1 MMKKFI
7 KSLIILIFILI
18 FSSAISYAVTVVKD
32 GVNRKNGLKTTVQNF
47 KTSYDIENNKKTD
60 GDGKFQLYFTDIL
73 SHKGV
78 LCGQHGGP
86 FFGASDVQ
94 VRVRGWTS
102 IKSNSWITGDPRLT
116 QIGSL
121 MSSKLE
127 NVIYGRVPENDNGLT
142 PMFSYDIWSGKAYYG
157 KNDKPSV
164 KGIIA
169 PVQYSGM
176 SLYER
181 LGLDDP
187 TEEKS
192 ETTKFNKFF
201 IVQTTGATE
210 FKKTRD
216 ISAENDAL
224 AYILSECNFNE
235 DDGTFPINSYV
246 NIAFWN
252 WQNNEINGK
261 LKSGTTSAL
270 NHFSDYEDLYDQSRE
285 IDKQIKELQQERNEL
300 LNNIAQW
307 KKIRSDLDPEKD
319 KKLYDAYSNLIRLW
333 SNDVNYR
340 NKCTNEGK
348 IVNDDKGEYVVTIDG
363 KNYRFATKGTKVLK
377 TEINK
382 LKAKKKNLSKVQADE
397 TADLW
402 TEAVQFE
409 NMWNVIN
416 NKYSGEYINTVS
428 TKATNKDDVTVQFDA
443 TNQEYRVGPFKINY
457 LEQYTGISNDGNNK
471 LTGTQLCGIAG
482 LPKLW
487 VKIDNKNRED
497 TLAKLEFGKDW
508 NFDYDTD
515 SVSKATPLSD
525 SNWKAGV
532 PNSYNLYPHDGQEFY
547 IKIKYR
553 EGMNRFVKLNFEF
566 RRMEASARYIHYD
579 GNIQI
584 LNWAGIIKP
593 EGSLNN
599 PKDPGN
605 YINQDSNSAW
615 SECSLNEEHDVATEH
630 QLPSHDSSY
639 DINTKP
645 CDSAIK
651 IMSDNYC
658 HGHKAT
664 ETKPNGEGGKVY
676 PMFSTNTDGT
686 WKHTGKMSDGT
697 YGYGDCDNL
706 TSDFVRWDCPG
717 HTEKCVPGWKNKD
730 GITDDGHNGFADHYT
745 AIKLLV
751 YVFFDGTITDVQ
763 DVAFCPGSS
772 RGYDFNVLYGERNE
786 RAMSID
792 LVYSNDENDGWDLTT
807 KIAGN
812 VWLDG
817 VGQKIDAIHKIDG
830 VKDDGEKGVK
840 NVGITVAIYENG
852 QRQCDAI
859 AHDKSGNRLK
869 WPIYTDE
876 NGNYTVERLEAPGGG
891 NLNKNKKYNMRH
903 YAVEFTY
910 DGQTYKSTVYLSTDG
925 TEGTIAK
932 YKANPN
938 NYKKSSMAV
947 ESVNSRYAFDTKFG
961 EIRGKDEL
969 DANLSTTGLAV
980 KTNILGTTTNES
992 STKEIKYNGT
1002 QGTNPELI
1010 TSKLDTPG
1018 NIDDPSSNKKADGI
1032 YAISTS
1038 TYCGDDDTHGITV
1051 NKENYRILFPVGNVT
1066 VYYMNKGKHQR
1077 YIEKYMLHINLG
1089 LKQRDEVDISLQK
1102 DLYKATLVLNGQKVV
1117 KEYNRYSGDAENTE
1131 YNKFLLN
1138 VEKDSAN
1145 NRYCLGLYKND
1156 LNYQSDN
1163 YYGNAMEYIR
1173 SIKKGTELRVFV
1185 TYSIRIY
1192 NNSTTNDVEINGI
1205 KDYYDSTYTLVTAD
1219 EEAPIVNSDLKLKKD
1234 IIAEAPFYRIRST
1247 ANEDMTWKPNR
1258 SELKEGY
1265 VNGDLSWTTSSSQ
1278 INGMKVASTDAFKS
1292 MKISKNNFIEIF
1304 TTYEVD
1310 KEGYENMI
1318 NDENANMETRVNLI
1332 SDDKSNIA
1340 EVTSYSTFY
1349 TNEDLASNGYHPY
1362 KAGWISGRVDKNSAP
1377 DNIRKSDLKNRKY
1390 YENDTFRAQGLD
1402 IKVKVTERSTSGYVW
1417 EDKKSQELDKYNLSV
1432 GDGYYN
1438 SSNEK
1443 LISGVK
1449 VSLYEVINLGTFGS
1463 NGVYD
1468 GQYDGMDYYYKVPDT
1483 WYSIS
1488 NGGITSGDAKVKI
1501 DGTNSSTEYDGNYAI
1516 SGFLAGDYVVR
1527 FDYGVTAG
1535 DGEEENVYTYNG
1547 QDYENTRFMAELS
1560 DDSLNNKFL
1569 DITGNTKIN
1578 GTGTND
1584 LPISKARDNE
1594 SRRMIVDSY
1603 SRNIEN
1609 DRGEILRDR
1618 NSDEFKQN
1626 TCMYAET
1633 PIVKFD
1639 IEDPSKLEITDS
1651 EKGENLKERYERSD
1665 DTGGNSSIEYT
1676 GYTIKNMNFGLE
1688 KRAKTDL
1695 ELTQYIQEIELVKQN
1710 DLENPILR
1718 VYFDENGDLI
1728 KDNVDTINSNK
1739 IAYMTH
1745 KDQTVD
1751 GQGFYAS
1758 SVENEYL
1765 KDLSLLVI
1773 YNVNVKN
1780 NSEVD
1785 FTGRLANLYVAS
1797 DISGKA
1803 SALPTENLYKQM
1815 KNSMNAEDFD
1825 NYLEEANG
1833 ISGDSTLY
1841 KLLELYNNGTAS
1853 DASLKK
1859 LLDGTSRL
1867 SDDQK
1872 KDDYIRP
1879 EVLVYGA
1886 YVGRYYYEN
1895 NLCENEKAYTITNYS
1910 YRVDAADIN
1919 LTYLADTVVKTT
1931 VDKVVDYIDVN
1942 TSSDYE
1948 YNETNYTD
1956 HTWEKVGI
1964 KKINDNN
1971 NDKYVKDFETIN
1983 GLLSDDSYSDS
1994 NKNQILDEK
2003 GRELVTDNKYNII
2016 ASVNEYI
2023 KYTKQNDNKLRAE
2036 YISSDDEHISKYN
2049 ERLTT
2054 GLVPEVY
2061 KNVNDKNANNIPYYS
2076 IANVSVAT
2084 RKNTSSDEEAN
2095 EVGLDNLVEI
2105 LVYSNSTGRRD
2116 TDSVPGNA
2124 MKIAKTSGFWNA
2136 GYNAYSDTN
2145 KEVEN
2150 DAYAADYITIIPP
2163 TGIAMRKFI
2172 RNNILNIV
2180 GLMIALIVM
2189 SVIFGFKQ
2197 FRIKRQ
2203 YAKK

>member
-1 MMKKFI
+1 MKKFI
-7 KSLIILIFILI
+7 TILFSIILILCCSYVISEGEIKLNVEPVDDYARNVNAVQDFGTNQEPNEIEHWFFGEDLI
-18 FSSAISYAVTVVKD
+18 PRKDLLCSQHGTVFFSADKIKICVNVKKVKNPIYITIDDPKSFKKNVEFKYEINETFSADDKIQALTLSTDGYPGYTVKESLNINDLPVTVNFGD
-32 GVNRKNGLKTTVQNF
+32 TASIETVGN
-47 KTSYDIENNKKTD
+47 TRYKKID
-60 GDGKFQLYFTDIL
+60 
-73 SHKGV
+73 
-78 LCGQHGGP
+78 
-86 FFGASDVQ
+86 DVSQ
-94 VRVRGWTS
+94 
-102 IKSNSWITGDPRLT
+102 SNT
-116 QIGSL
+116 
-121 MSSKLE
+121 
-127 NVIYGRVPENDNGLT
+127 
-142 PMFSYDIWSGKAYYG
+142 
-157 KNDKPSV
+157 
-164 KGIIA
+164 
-169 PVQYSGM
+169 
-176 SLYER
+176 
-181 LGLDDP
+181 
-187 TEEKS
+187 
-192 ETTKFNKFF
+192 
-201 IVQTTGATE
+201 
-210 FKKTRD
+210 
-216 ISAENDAL
+216 AL
-224 AYILSECNFNE
+224 AYILSECENN
-235 DDGTFPINSYV
+235 GGIFPKDSYV
-246 NIAFWN
+246 NIAFWQ
-252 WQNNEINGK
+252 WQIYGNTKSTDFKNENDTKRDLKTDTIFDNYMEDSYMDEDVKEIRQNIESKEAKIKATISDRK
-261 LKSGTTSAL
+261 LLEKRLKVL
-270 NHFSDYEDLYDQSRE
+270 N
-285 IDKQIKELQQERNEL
+285 K
-300 LNNIAQW
+300 
-307 KKIRSDLDPEKD
+307 DPEKN
-319 KKLYDAYSNLIRLW
+319 KKEIAETE
-333 SNDVNYR
+333 
-340 NKCTNEGK
+340 KK
-348 IVNDDKGEYVVTIDG
+348 IQDLNNVITEKKEEI
-363 KNYRFATKGTKVLK
+363 KVLK
-377 TEINK
+377 NELNRIIGEKINSDTIN
-382 LKAKKKNLSKVQADE
+382 AGQNLWDE
-397 TADLW
+397 AQDF
-402 TEAVQFE
+402 QI
-409 NMWNVIN
+409 MWNTIN
-416 NKYSGEYINTVS
+416 SFEGNDAAEKYKSTLKNNTV
-428 TKATNKDDVTVQFDA
+428 KDDVTVQFD
-443 TNQEYRVGPFKINY
+443 TQSNQYIIGPFNISYYEK
-457 LEQYTGISNDGNNK
+457 YTSEYMDVETK
-471 LTGTQLCGIAG
+471 KMKQQVQLCGITG
-482 LPKLW
+482 TPKLS
-487 VKIDNKNRED
+487 VKIDDNTTSYLEYGDGWKFQFTD
-497 TLAKLEFGKDW
+497 TLRKNLFIDK
-508 NFDYDTD
+508 
-515 SVSKATPLSD
+515 
-525 SNWKAGV
+525 
-532 PNSYNLYPHDGQEFY
+532 YNAYPHDGEDFY
-547 IKIKYR
+547 IVLDYKVGLNKI
-553 EGMNRFVKLNFEF
+553 EKLNFQF
-566 RRMEASARYIHYD
+566 RYMQASGRYVKYQGDVYVVKWTAKLSEEICEGGALCSEGSYHNSPENHSHGTYHAEERLHDCDDGGSFYGYICQGCTDKNGKIVKHNNGNYYEDHTHYGGECKNYKTYYTYSCNGYSCSEGRIDPCGGGIIGQHSLGVTLTVKGIINEEDVRDIQDIAYVPYSYRTYD
-579 GNIQI
+579 G
-584 LNWAGIIKP
+584 L
-593 EGSLNN
+593 
-599 PKDPGN
+599 
-605 YINQDSNSAW
+605 
-615 SECSLNEEHDVATEH
+615 
-630 QLPSHDSSY
+630 
-639 DINTKP
+639 
-645 CDSAIK
+645 K
-651 IMSDNYC
+651 IGDRKN
-658 HGHKAT
+658 
-664 ETKPNGEGGKVY
+664 GKV
-676 PMFSTNTDGT
+676 SL
-686 WKHTGKMSDGT
+686 
-697 YGYGDCDNL
+697 DCD
-706 TSDFVRWDCPG
+706 
-717 HTEKCVPGWKNKD
+717 
-730 GITDDGHNGFADHYT
+730 
-745 AIKLLV
+745 
-751 YVFFDGTITDVQ
+751 
-763 DVAFCPGSS
+763 
-772 RGYDFNVLYGERNE
+772 FN
-786 RAMSID
+786 I
-792 LVYSNDENDGWDLTT
+792 DLTT
-807 KIAGN
+807 ALAGE

-817 VGQKIDAIHKIDG
+817 IGQKTDATHKTDG

-840 NVGITVAIYENG
+840 NVGITVALYEDG
-852 QRQCDAI
+852 VRKRAAI
-859 AHDKSGNRLK
+859 AHDSSGKRIS
-869 WPIYTDE
+869 WPIYTDS
-876 NGNYTVERLEAPGGG
+876 NGKYKVARLEAPGNGTY
-891 NLNKNKKYNMRH
+891 NENTKKYTTRY

-1018 NIDDPSSNKKADGI
+1018 NTNNPANNEKATGDYAV
-1032 YAISTS
+1032 YAIKAS
-1038 TYCGDDDTHGITV
+1038 TYYGSDNTHTINV
-1051 NKENYRILFPVGNVT
+1051 DPANYRILYPMEGTRYVLNKWKDAGTDTKPRYVAE
-1066 VYYMNKGKHQR
+1066 YMK
-1077 YIEKYMLHINLG
+1077 HINLG

-1265 VNGDLSWTTSSSQ
+1265 VNGDLSWTTSSNQ

-1310 KEGYENMI
+1310 REGYLSMI
-1318 NDENANMETRVNLI
+1318 DDANANMKNRAALLGE
-1332 SDDKSNIA
+1332 DKSNIA
-1340 EVTSYSTFY
+1340 EVSSYSTFY
-1349 TNEDLASNGYHPY
+1349 TDEDVKGSGYHSY
-1362 KAGWISGRVDKNSAP
+1362 KSGWISGRVDKNSAP

-1417 EDKKSQELDKYNLSV
+1417 NDKKTQALDKYDLSV
-1432 GDGYYN
+1432 GDGYYD
-1438 SSNEK
+1438 SSKEK

-1449 VSLYEVINLGTFGS
+1449 VSLYEVINLGTYSAS
-1463 NGVYD
+1463 NGDYD
-1468 GQYDGMDYYYKVPDT
+1468 GTYDGMDYYYKVPDN
-1483 WYSIS
+1483 WYSGSTLTS
-1488 NGGITSGDAKVKI
+1488 NDPKTKITTDSGEK
-1501 DGTNSSTEYDGNYAI
+1501 EFDGNYAL

-1527 FDYGVTAG
+1527 FDYGITTNDG
-1535 DGEEENVYTYNG
+1535 DENSVYTYNG

-1560 DDSLNNKFL
+1560 DENLNNKFL
-1569 DITGNTKIN
+1569 DITGATKIN
-1578 GTGTND
+1578 DVSTND
-1584 LPISKARDNE
+1584 LAISKARDNE
-1594 SRRMIVDSY
+1594 SRRMIVDAY

-1609 DRGEILRDR
+1609 SRGEILRDR
-1618 NSDEFKQN
+1618 TGEEFESN

-1633 PIVKFD
+1633 PVVKFD
-1639 IEDPSKLEITDS
+1639 IEDPSKLEITDA

-1688 KRAKTDL
+1688 KRAETDL

-1765 KDLSLLVI
+1765 KNLSLLVI

-1919 LTYLADTVVKTT
+1919 LTYLADNVVKTT

-2023 KYTKQNDNKLRAE
+2023 QYTKQNDNKLRAE

-2061 KNVNDKNANNIPYYS
+2061 KNVNDKNANNKPYYS

-2116 TDSVPGNA
+2116 TNSVPGNA

-2163 TGIAMRKFI
+2163 TGIAMRTFI

>member
-1 MMKKFI
+1 MKKFI
-7 KSLIILIFILI
+7 TILFSIILILSCSYIFTQKEVFSIYIDKVRGVDAEQDFSGNKTEADNDENHWYFNDLEARADLFCAQHGGCLFDKKNTIIHVKVSLNGKGVFDKDVYNGEPLAKNFTFSEVLPADKPDDNTTLSLI
-18 FSSAISYAVTVVKD
+18 MTTSQYAGDRFKNTLGINDVANKVENFNSEAYLETT
-32 GVNRKNGLKTTVQNF
+32 GITHYRKE
-47 KTSYDIENNKKTD
+47 YDIE
-60 GDGKFQLYFTDIL
+60 Q
-73 SHKGV
+73 
-78 LCGQHGGP
+78 
-86 FFGASDVQ
+86 
-94 VRVRGWTS
+94 
-102 IKSNSWITGDPRLT
+102 
-116 QIGSL
+116 
-121 MSSKLE
+121 E
-127 NVIYGRVPENDNGLT
+127 NT
-142 PMFSYDIWSGKAYYG
+142 
-157 KNDKPSV
+157 
-164 KGIIA
+164 
-169 PVQYSGM
+169 
-176 SLYER
+176 
-181 LGLDDP
+181 
-187 TEEKS
+187 
-192 ETTKFNKFF
+192 
-201 IVQTTGATE
+201 
-210 FKKTRD
+210 
-216 ISAENDAL
+216 AL
-224 AYILSECNFNE
+224 AYILSESSFNN
-235 DDGTFPINSYV
+235 TYPRNSYV
-246 NIAFWN
+246 NIAFWQ
-252 WQNNEINGK
+252 WQQDGNQASSNNVSI
-261 LKSGTTSAL
+261 
-270 NHFSDYEDLYDQSRE
+270 
-285 IDKQIKELQQERNEL
+285 
-300 LNNIAQW
+300 
-307 KKIRSDLDPEKD
+307 SDLFDGYMEGEIED
-319 KKLYDAYSNLIRLW
+319 KKLEELREKQEELEKELKFENKQINQIRSQIKKLNAQIKKEPEKKEELQKQIDEKNAQIDKIKSQQPKLRKEVSKIKAKIKQRIIELADEGAVYGSQNLW
-333 SNDVNYR
+333 S
-340 NKCTNEGK
+340 E
-348 IVNDDKGEYVVTIDG
+348 
-363 KNYRFATKGTKVLK
+363 
-377 TEINK
+377 
-382 LKAKKKNLSKVQADE
+382 AKDFQA
-397 TADLW
+397 
-402 TEAVQFE
+402 
-409 NMWNVIN
+409 MWNDIK
-416 NKYSGEYINTVS
+416 NKYNNDYKNSIKVSSNTDNISVE
-428 TKATNKDDVTVQFDA
+428 FDTESNA
-443 TNQEYRVGPFKINY
+443 YLIGPFKMSY
-457 LEQYTGISNDGNNK
+457 LEEYTGIKIDQNTNEVIDA
-471 LTGTQLCGIAG
+471 LQLCGITGTPRLRVSIDGKSSTLYCNEKNANG
-482 LPKLW
+482 KGWTFKYSKSSDVRRKLW
-487 VKIDNKNRED
+487 YQK
-497 TLAKLEFGKDW
+497 
-508 NFDYDTD
+508 
-515 SVSKATPLSD
+515 
-525 SNWKAGV
+525 
-532 PNSYNLYPHDGQEFY
+532 YNLYPHNDEEFY
-547 IKIKYR
+547 IQLDYQEGLEKVEGLDFDFRWLQAKGRCVKFEGDISVIKWSAKVTDKTCPGGTICNYGDKHESPQTHR
-553 EGMNRFVKLNFEF
+553 HSDNDNNCNDYETLTTYQCQGHECPGEGLTVECKVHGTAHPSGVGLK
-566 RRMEASARYIHYD
+566 YYHGTDGKKYD
-579 GNIQI
+579 TPQS
-584 LNWAGIIKP
+584 
-593 EGSLNN
+593 ESF
-599 PKDPGN
+599 
-605 YINQDSNSAW
+605 
-615 SECSLNEEHDVATEH
+615 ECSNCKTITTKRCKGHECEKGKKCEHGEWDSHYLGVELTVKGVVEEEEA
-630 QLPSHDSSY
+630 
-639 DINTKP
+639 DIQ
-645 CDSAIK
+645 DIA
-651 IMSDNYC
+651 
-658 HGHKAT
+658 
-664 ETKPNGEGGKVY
+664 
-676 PMFSTNTDGT
+676 
-686 WKHTGKMSDGT
+686 
-697 YGYGDCDNL
+697 
-706 TSDFVRWDCPG
+706 
-717 HTEKCVPGWKNKD
+717 CVPYSYRTYDSLKIGEKHDKD
-730 GITDDGHNGFADHYT
+730 FTFSWDFDD
-745 AIKLLV
+745 I
-751 YVFFDGTITDVQ
+751 
-763 DVAFCPGSS
+763 
-772 RGYDFNVLYGERNE
+772 
-786 RAMSID
+786 
-792 LVYSNDENDGWDLTT
+792 DLTT
-807 KIAGN
+807 ALAGE

-817 VGQKIDAIHKIDG
+817 IGQKTDATHKTDG

-840 NVGITVAIYENG
+840 NVGITVALYEDG
-852 QRQCDAI
+852 VRKRAAI
-859 AHDKSGNRLK
+859 AHDSSGKRIS
-869 WPIYTDE
+869 WPIYTDS
-876 NGNYTVERLEAPGGG
+876 NGKYKVARLEAPGNGTY
-891 NLNKNKKYNMRH
+891 NENTKKYTTRY

-1018 NIDDPSSNKKADGI
+1018 NTNNPTNNEKATGDYAV
-1032 YAISTS
+1032 YAIKAS
-1038 TYCGDDDTHGITV
+1038 TYYGSDDTHTINV
-1051 NKENYRILFPVGNVT
+1051 DPANYRILYPMEGTRYVLNKWKDTGTDTKPRYVAE
-1066 VYYMNKGKHQR
+1066 YMK
-1077 YIEKYMLHINLG
+1077 HINLG

-1501 DGTNSSTEYDGNYAI
+1501 GGTNSSTEYDGNYAI

-1639 IEDPSKLEITDS
+1639 IEDPSKLEITDA

-1688 KRAKTDL
+1688 KRAETDL

-1765 KDLSLLVI
+1765 KNLSLLVI

-1841 KLLELYNNGTAS
+1841 KLLELYNNGTVS

-1919 LTYLADTVVKTT
+1919 LTYLADKVVKTT

-2023 KYTKQNDNKLRAE
+2023 QYTKQNDNKLRAE

-2061 KNVNDKNANNIPYYS
+2061 KNVNDKNANNKPYYS

-2116 TDSVPGNA
+2116 TNSVPGNA

-2163 TGIAMRKFI
+2163 TGIAMRTFI

>member
-7 KSLIILIFILI
+7 TVLFSIILILCGSYIL
-18 FSSAISYAVTVVKD
+18 SNAAIKVDVVPVDDYARN
-32 GVNRKNGLKTTVQNF
+32 VNAVQNF
-47 KTSYDIENNKKTD
+47 
-60 GDGKFQLYFTDIL
+60 GKEDNEKSIADLEHWFFAEDLIPRKDL
-73 SHKGV
+73 
-78 LCGQHGGP
+78 LCAQHGTV
-86 FFGASDVQ
+86 FFSADPIKIIIKIKGAPQKTIEIKDPKIFEKNYVYTEQNIFTGDIPNENKQNILTMKAESFP
-94 VRVRGWTS
+94 GIS
-102 IKSNSWITGDPRLT
+102 IADSLGIDYSESKVSWIDAKDGTD
-116 QIGSL
+116 
-121 MSSKLE
+121 
-127 NVIYGRVPENDNGLT
+127 D
-142 PMFSYDIWSGKAYYG
+142 A
-157 KNDKPSV
+157 
-164 KGIIA
+164 II
-169 PVQYSGM
+169 
-176 SLYER
+176 
-181 LGLDDP
+181 
-187 TEEKS
+187 
-192 ETTKFNKFF
+192 ETTGN
-201 IVQTTGATE
+201 TRY
-210 FKKTRD
+210 KKVEEVSQSNT
-216 ISAENDAL
+216 AL
-224 AYILSECNFNE
+224 AYILSECENN
-235 DDGTFPINSYV
+235 GGIFPKDSYV
-246 NIAFWN
+246 NIAFWQ
-252 WQNNEINGK
+252 WQIYGNTKSTDLKNENDINRE
-261 LKSGTTSAL
+261 LDRDSIFD
-270 NHFSDYEDLYDQSRE
+270 NYMEDSYMDEDVKE
-285 IDKQIKELQQERNEL
+285 IKDKIEIAEKKIKANKKQIKIYN
-300 LNNIAQW
+300 
-307 KKIRSDLDPEKD
+307 KD
-319 KKLYDAYSNLIRLW
+319 KEKYKD
-333 SNDVNYR
+333 
-340 NKCTNEGK
+340 
-348 IVNDDKGEYVVTIDG
+348 
-363 KNYRFATKGTKVLK
+363 
-377 TEINK
+377 EINK
-382 LKAKKKNLSKVQADE
+382 LEKENATMNDNISKYKKELYETIKKKINADTINAGQNL
-397 TADLW
+397 W
-402 TEAVQFE
+402 NEAQDFQI
-409 NMWNVIN
+409 MWNTIN
-416 NKYSGEYINTVS
+416 SFNGNNSAEKYKSTLKNNTV
-428 TKATNKDDVTVQFDA
+428 KDNITVQFD
-443 TNQEYRVGPFKINY
+443 TQNNQYIIGPFNISYYEK
-457 LEQYTGISNDGNNK
+457 YTSEYMDVETK
-471 LTGTQLCGIAG
+471 KMKQQVQLCGITG
-482 LPKLW
+482 TPKLS
-487 VKIDNKNRED
+487 VKIDDNTTSYLEYGNGWRFQFSNTLRKNLFIDKYNAYPHSDEDFYIILDYKVGLNKVEGLNFQFRYMQAYGSYAKYQGD
-497 TLAKLEFGKDW
+497 VYVVKWTAKLSDETCPGGTKCSFGAEHETATTHHHDD
-508 NFDYDTD
+508 NDGNCDDFTTTYQCQGHTC
-515 SVSKATPLSD
+515 SVGKGNAPPGVCDACGSVHP
-525 SNWKAGV
+525 AGV
-532 PNSYNLYPHDGQEFY
+532 KITYYHNESSMDKCDNYSTVKTCNGHMCIPGKKCEHGEWNSHHVGVELTVRGIFNEEDVRDIQDIAYVPYS
-547 IKIKYR
+547 YR
-553 EGMNRFVKLNFEF
+553 T
-566 RRMEASARYIHYD
+566 YD
-579 GNIQI
+579 G
-584 LNWAGIIKP
+584 L
-593 EGSLNN
+593 
-599 PKDPGN
+599 
-605 YINQDSNSAW
+605 
-615 SECSLNEEHDVATEH
+615 
-630 QLPSHDSSY
+630 
-639 DINTKP
+639 
-645 CDSAIK
+645 K
-651 IMSDNYC
+651 IGDRKN
-658 HGHKAT
+658 
-664 ETKPNGEGGKVY
+664 GKV
-676 PMFSTNTDGT
+676 SL
-686 WKHTGKMSDGT
+686 
-697 YGYGDCDNL
+697 DCD
-706 TSDFVRWDCPG
+706 
-717 HTEKCVPGWKNKD
+717 
-730 GITDDGHNGFADHYT
+730 
-745 AIKLLV
+745 
-751 YVFFDGTITDVQ
+751 
-763 DVAFCPGSS
+763 
-772 RGYDFNVLYGERNE
+772 FN
-786 RAMSID
+786 I
-792 LVYSNDENDGWDLTT
+792 DLTT
-807 KIAGN
+807 ALAGE
-812 VWLDG
+812 VWVDG
-817 VGQKIDAIHKIDG
+817 IGQKTDATHKTDG

-840 NVGITVAIYENG
+840 NVGITVALYEDG
-852 QRQCDAI
+852 VRKRAAI
-859 AHDKSGNRLK
+859 AHDSSGKRIS
-869 WPIYTDE
+869 WPIYTDS
-876 NGNYTVERLEAPGGG
+876 NGKYKVARLEAPGNGTY
-891 NLNKNKKYNMRH
+891 NENTKKYTTRY

-947 ESVNSRYAFDTKFG
+947 ESVNSRYTFDTKFG

-980 KTNILGTTTNES
+980 KTNISGTTTNES
-992 STKEIKYNGT
+992 STNEIKYNGT

-1018 NIDDPSSNKKADGI
+1018 NTNNPANNEKVTGDYAV
-1032 YAISTS
+1032 YAIKAS
-1038 TYCGDDDTHGITV
+1038 TYYGSDNTHTINV
-1051 NKENYRILFPVGNVT
+1051 DPANYRILYPMEGTRYVLNKWKDAGTDTKPRYVAE
-1066 VYYMNKGKHQR
+1066 YMK
-1077 YIEKYMLHINLG
+1077 HINLG

-1265 VNGDLSWTTSSSQ
+1265 VNGDLSWTTSSNQ

-1310 KEGYENMI
+1310 REGYLSMI
-1318 NDENANMETRVNLI
+1318 DDANANMKNRAALLGE
-1332 SDDKSNIA
+1332 DKSNIA
-1340 EVTSYSTFY
+1340 EVSSYSTFY
-1349 TNEDLASNGYHPY
+1349 TDEDVKGSGYHSY
-1362 KAGWISGRVDKNSAP
+1362 KSGWISGRVDKNSAP

-1417 EDKKSQELDKYNLSV
+1417 NDKKTQALDKYDLSV
-1432 GDGYYN
+1432 GDGYYD
-1438 SSNEK
+1438 SSKEK

-1449 VSLYEVINLGTFGS
+1449 VSLYEVINLGTYSAS
-1463 NGVYD
+1463 NGDYD
-1468 GQYDGMDYYYKVPDT
+1468 GTYDGMDYYYKVPDN
-1483 WYSIS
+1483 WYSGSTLTS
-1488 NGGITSGDAKVKI
+1488 NDPKTKITTDSGEK
-1501 DGTNSSTEYDGNYAI
+1501 EFDGNYAL

-1527 FDYGVTAG
+1527 FDYGITTNDG
-1535 DGEEENVYTYNG
+1535 DENSVYTYNG

-1560 DDSLNNKFL
+1560 DENLNNKFL
-1569 DITGNTKIN
+1569 DITGATKIN
-1578 GTGTND
+1578 DVSTND
-1584 LPISKARDNE
+1584 LAISKARDNE
-1594 SRRMIVDSY
+1594 SRRMIVDAY

-1609 DRGEILRDR
+1609 SRGEILRDR
-1618 NSDEFKQN
+1618 TGEEFESN

-1633 PIVKFD
+1633 PVVKFD
-1639 IEDPSKLEITDS
+1639 IEDPSKLEITDA
-1651 EKGENLKERYERSD
+1651 EKGENLKERFERSD

-1688 KRAKTDL
+1688 KRAETDL

-1825 NYLEEANG
+1825 NYLEEVNG

-1910 YRVDAADIN
+1910 YRVDVADIN
-1919 LTYLADTVVKTT
+1919 LTYLADNVVKTT

-2023 KYTKQNDNKLRAE
+2023 QYTKQNDNKLRAE

-2061 KNVNDKNANNIPYYS
+2061 KNVNDKNANNKPYYS

-2116 TDSVPGNA
+2116 TNSVPGNA

-2163 TGIAMRKFI
+2163 TGIAMRTFI

>member
-1 MMKKFI
+1 MKKFI
-7 KSLIILIFILI
+7 TILFSIILILCCSYIFTQKEVFSIYI
-18 FSSAISYAVTVVKD
+18 DKVRGVDAEQDFSSNNTEAD
-32 GVNRKNGLKTTVQNF
+32 N
-47 KTSYDIENNKKTD
+47 DENHW
-60 GDGKFQLYFTDIL
+60 YFNDL
-73 SHKGV
+73 EARAD
-78 LCGQHGGP
+78 LFCAQHGGCL
-86 FFGASDVQ
+86 FDKKNTIIHVNVSIAEQEVFNDDVYNGEPLAKNFSFSEVLSADKPDDNTTLSLEMTANQ
-94 VRVRGWTS
+94 YA
-102 IKSNSWITGDPRLT
+102 GDRFADALG
-116 QIGSL
+116 IGSKAVVIR
-121 MSSKLE
+121 SFGLE
-127 NVIYGRVPENDNGLT
+127 DYIETTGISHYRKE
-142 PMFSYDIWSGKAYYG
+142 YDITQ
-157 KNDKPSV
+157 KN
-164 KGIIA
+164 
-169 PVQYSGM
+169 
-176 SLYER
+176 
-181 LGLDDP
+181 
-187 TEEKS
+187 T
-192 ETTKFNKFF
+192 
-201 IVQTTGATE
+201 
-210 FKKTRD
+210 
-216 ISAENDAL
+216 AL
-224 AYILSECNFNE
+224 AYILSESEFNK
-235 DDGTFPINSYV
+235 TYPRNSYV
-246 NIAFWN
+246 NIAFWQ
-252 WQNNEINGK
+252 WQQDGNQASSDGIAIDKLFDGYMESTDVDEVLNKLRQEQDKLENMLAADNKTINKIKVNIKKAKQKLKNDPNNESIK
-261 LKSGTTSAL
+261 K
-270 NHFSDYEDLYDQSRE
+270 E
-285 IDKQIKELQQERNEL
+285 IEEYNKNIEKIKNQKADIRNKISNKKKEITARILEL
-300 LNNIAQW
+300 LGVKNNDISTSSILTKSQNLWNEAKDFQAMWNEIKNKYNNDYKNSIKVSSNTNNI
-307 KKIRSDLDPEKD
+307 SVEFDTESN
-319 KKLYDAYSNLIRLW
+319 AYLI
-333 SNDVNYR
+333 
-340 NKCTNEGK
+340 
-348 IVNDDKGEYVVTIDG
+348 
-363 KNYRFATKGTKVLK
+363 
-377 TEINK
+377 
-382 LKAKKKNLSKVQADE
+382 
-397 TADLW
+397 
-402 TEAVQFE
+402 
-409 NMWNVIN
+409 
-416 NKYSGEYINTVS
+416 
-428 TKATNKDDVTVQFDA
+428 
-443 TNQEYRVGPFKINY
+443 GPFKMSY
-457 LEQYTGISNDGNNK
+457 LERYTGEKRDAN
-471 LTGTQLCGIAG
+471 TGIVTDALQLCGITGTPRLRVSIDGKSSTLYCNEKNENGKGWTFKYA
-482 LPKLW
+482 LTNEER
-487 VKIDNKNRED
+487 KIMWYKN
-497 TLAKLEFGKDW
+497 
-508 NFDYDTD
+508 
-515 SVSKATPLSD
+515 
-525 SNWKAGV
+525 
-532 PNSYNLYPHDGQEFY
+532 YNLYPHNDEEFY
-547 IKIKYR
+547 IQLDYQEGLEKVEGLDFDFRWLQAEGRCVKFEGDISVIKWTAKVTDKTCPGGTKCEWGYEH
-553 EGMNRFVKLNFEF
+553 EGETD
-566 RRMEASARYIHYD
+566 HY
-579 GNIQI
+579 
-584 LNWAGIIKP
+584 
-593 EGSLNN
+593 
-599 PKDPGN
+599 
-605 YINQDSNSAW
+605 
-615 SECSLNEEHDVATEH
+615 HAT
-630 QLPSHDSSY
+630 
-639 DINTKP
+639 
-645 CDSAIK
+645 
-651 IMSDNYC
+651 
-658 HGHKAT
+658 
-664 ETKPNGEGGKVY
+664 
-676 PMFSTNTDGT
+676 STNDCGESEVVYKCGGHTCDGQRPPAECPYHGMHYGSSGGT
-686 WKHTGKMSDGT
+686 YKFYHNSSGTSGSSDGT
-697 YGYGDCDNL
+697 YISASDSCNNKIVYYKCTGHKCKGGKKCEHGEWNSHYVGVEL
-706 TSDFVRWDCPG
+706 TVKGVVEEEEADIQDIA
-717 HTEKCVPGWKNKD
+717 CVPYSYRTYDSLKIGEKHDKD
-730 GITDDGHNGFADHYT
+730 FTFSWDFDD
-745 AIKLLV
+745 I
-751 YVFFDGTITDVQ
+751 
-763 DVAFCPGSS
+763 
-772 RGYDFNVLYGERNE
+772 
-786 RAMSID
+786 
-792 LVYSNDENDGWDLTT
+792 DLTT
-807 KIAGN
+807 ALAGE

-817 VGQKIDAIHKIDG
+817 IGQKTDATHKTDG

-840 NVGITVAIYENG
+840 NVGITVALYEDG
-852 QRQCDAI
+852 VRKRAAI
-859 AHDKSGNRLK
+859 AHDSSGKRIS
-869 WPIYTDE
+869 WPIYTDS
-876 NGNYTVERLEAPGGG
+876 NGKYKVARLEAPGNGTY
-891 NLNKNKKYNMRH
+891 NENTKKYTTRY

-925 TEGTIAK
+925 TEGTIDK
-932 YKANPN
+932 YEANPN

-992 STKEIKYNGT
+992 STNEIKYNGT

-1018 NIDDPSSNKKADGI
+1018 NTNNPANNEKATGDYAV
-1032 YAISTS
+1032 YAIKAS
-1038 TYCGDDDTHGITV
+1038 TYYGSDNTHTINV
-1051 NKENYRILFPVGNVT
+1051 DPANYRILYPMEGTRYVLNKWKDTGTDTKPRYVAE
-1066 VYYMNKGKHQR
+1066 YMK
-1077 YIEKYMLHINLG
+1077 HINLG

-1265 VNGDLSWTTSSSQ
+1265 VNGDLSWTTSSNQ

-1377 DNIRKSDLKNRKY
+1377 DNIRKLDLKSRKY

-1417 EDKKSQELDKYNLSV
+1417 EDKKSQELDKYSLSV

-1688 KRAKTDL
+1688 KRAETDL

-1919 LTYLADTVVKTT
+1919 LTYLADKVVKTT

-2023 KYTKQNDNKLRAE
+2023 QYTKQNDNKLRAE
-2036 YISSDDEHISKYN
+2036 YISSDNEHISKYN

-2116 TDSVPGNA
+2116 INSVPGNA

-2163 TGIAMRKFI
+2163 TGIAMRTFI
-2172 RNNILNIV
+2172 RNNILNII

-2203 YAKK
+2203 YVKK

>member
-1 MMKKFI
+1 MKKFI
-7 KSLIILIFILI
+7 TILFSIILILCCSYIFTQKEVFSIYIDKVRGVDAEQDFSGNKTEADNDENHWYFNDLEARADLFCAQHGGCLFDKKNTIIHVKVSLNGKGVFDKDVYNGEPLAKNFTFSEVLPADKPDDNTTLSLI
-18 FSSAISYAVTVVKD
+18 MTTSQYAGD
-32 GVNRKNGLKTTVQNF
+32 RFKNTLGINDVANKVENFNSEAYLETTGITHYI
-47 KTSYDIENNKKTD
+47 KEYDIE
-60 GDGKFQLYFTDIL
+60 Q
-73 SHKGV
+73 
-78 LCGQHGGP
+78 
-86 FFGASDVQ
+86 
-94 VRVRGWTS
+94 
-102 IKSNSWITGDPRLT
+102 
-116 QIGSL
+116 
-121 MSSKLE
+121 E
-127 NVIYGRVPENDNGLT
+127 NT
-142 PMFSYDIWSGKAYYG
+142 
-157 KNDKPSV
+157 
-164 KGIIA
+164 
-169 PVQYSGM
+169 
-176 SLYER
+176 
-181 LGLDDP
+181 
-187 TEEKS
+187 
-192 ETTKFNKFF
+192 
-201 IVQTTGATE
+201 
-210 FKKTRD
+210 
-216 ISAENDAL
+216 AL
-224 AYILSECNFNE
+224 AYILSESSFNN
-235 DDGTFPINSYV
+235 TYPRNSYV
-246 NIAFWN
+246 NIAFWQ
-252 WQNNEINGK
+252 WQQDGNQASSNDVSI
-261 LKSGTTSAL
+261 
-270 NHFSDYEDLYDQSRE
+270 
-285 IDKQIKELQQERNEL
+285 
-300 LNNIAQW
+300 
-307 KKIRSDLDPEKD
+307 SDLFDGYMEGEIED
-319 KKLYDAYSNLIRLW
+319 KKLEELREKQEELEKELKSENKQINQIRSQIKKLNAQIKKEPEKKEELQKQIDEKNAQIDKIKNQQPKLREEVSKIKAKIKQRIIELADEGAVYGSQNLW
-333 SNDVNYR
+333 S
-340 NKCTNEGK
+340 E
-348 IVNDDKGEYVVTIDG
+348 
-363 KNYRFATKGTKVLK
+363 
-377 TEINK
+377 
-382 LKAKKKNLSKVQADE
+382 AKDFQA
-397 TADLW
+397 
-402 TEAVQFE
+402 
-409 NMWNVIN
+409 MWNEIK
-416 NKYSGEYINTVS
+416 NKYNNDYKNSIKVSSNTDNISVE
-428 TKATNKDDVTVQFDA
+428 FDTESNA
-443 TNQEYRVGPFKINY
+443 YLIGPFKMSY
-457 LEQYTGISNDGNNK
+457 LEEYTGIKIDQNTNEVIDA
-471 LTGTQLCGIAG
+471 LQLCGITGTPRLRVSIDGKSSTLYCNEKNANG
-482 LPKLW
+482 KGWTFKYSKSSDVRRKLW
-487 VKIDNKNRED
+487 YQK
-497 TLAKLEFGKDW
+497 
-508 NFDYDTD
+508 
-515 SVSKATPLSD
+515 
-525 SNWKAGV
+525 
-532 PNSYNLYPHDGQEFY
+532 YNLYPHNDEEFY
-547 IKIKYR
+547 IQLDYQEGLEKVEGLDFDFRWLQAKGRCVKFEGDISVIKWSAKVTDKTCPGGTKCSWGYEH
-553 EGMNRFVKLNFEF
+553 EGETD
-566 RRMEASARYIHYD
+566 HY
-579 GNIQI
+579 
-584 LNWAGIIKP
+584 
-593 EGSLNN
+593 
-599 PKDPGN
+599 
-605 YINQDSNSAW
+605 
-615 SECSLNEEHDVATEH
+615 H
-630 QLPSHDSSY
+630 
-639 DINTKP
+639 
-645 CDSAIK
+645 
-651 IMSDNYC
+651 
-658 HGHKAT
+658 
-664 ETKPNGEGGKVY
+664 ET
-676 PMFSTNTDGT
+676 STNDCGESEVVYKCGGHTCNGQQPPAECPYHGMHYGSNGGT
-686 WKHTGKMSDGT
+686 YKYYHNSSGTSGSSDGT
-697 YGYGDCDNL
+697 YISASDSCNNKIVYYKCTGHKCEGGTKCEHDKWDSHYVGVEL
-706 TSDFVRWDCPG
+706 TVKGVVEEEEVDIQDIA
-717 HTEKCVPGWKNKD
+717 CVPYSYRTYDSLKIGEKHDKD
-730 GITDDGHNGFADHYT
+730 FTFSWDFDD
-745 AIKLLV
+745 I
-751 YVFFDGTITDVQ
+751 
-763 DVAFCPGSS
+763 
-772 RGYDFNVLYGERNE
+772 
-786 RAMSID
+786 
-792 LVYSNDENDGWDLTT
+792 DLTT
-807 KIAGN
+807 ALAGE

-817 VGQKIDAIHKIDG
+817 IGQKTDATHKTDG

-840 NVGITVAIYENG
+840 NVGITVALYEDG
-852 QRQCDAI
+852 VRKRAAI
-859 AHDKSGNRLK
+859 AHDSSGKRIS
-869 WPIYTDE
+869 WPIYTDS
-876 NGNYTVERLEAPGGG
+876 NGKYKVARLEAPGNGTY
-891 NLNKNKKYNMRH
+891 NENTKKYTTRY

-980 KTNILGTTTNES
+980 KTNISGTTTNES
-992 STKEIKYNGT
+992 STNEIKYNGT

-1018 NIDDPSSNKKADGI
+1018 NTNNPANNEKATGDYAV
-1032 YAISTS
+1032 YAIKAS
-1038 TYCGDDDTHGITV
+1038 TYYGSDNTHTINV
-1051 NKENYRILFPVGNVT
+1051 DPANYRILYPMEGTRYVLNKWKDAGTDTKPRYVAE
-1066 VYYMNKGKHQR
+1066 YMK
-1077 YIEKYMLHINLG
+1077 HINLG

-1310 KEGYENMI
+1310 REGYLSMI
-1318 NDENANMETRVNLI
+1318 DDANANMKNRAALLGE
-1332 SDDKSNIA
+1332 DKSNIA
-1340 EVTSYSTFY
+1340 EVSSYSTFY
-1349 TNEDLASNGYHPY
+1349 TDEDVKGSGYHSY
-1362 KAGWISGRVDKNSAP
+1362 KSGWISGRVDKNSAP
-1377 DNIRKSDLKNRKY
+1377 DNIRKSYLKNRKY

-1402 IKVKVTERSTSGYVW
+1402 IKIKITERSTSGYVW
-1417 EDKKSQELDKYNLSV
+1417 NDKKTQALDKYDLSV
-1432 GDGYYN
+1432 GDGYYD
-1438 SSNEK
+1438 SSKEK

-1449 VSLYEVINLGTFGS
+1449 VSLYEVINLGTYSAS
-1463 NGVYD
+1463 NGDYD
-1468 GQYDGMDYYYKVPDT
+1468 GTYDGMDYYYKVPDN
-1483 WYSIS
+1483 WYSGSTLTS
-1488 NGGITSGDAKVKI
+1488 NDPKTKITTDSGEK
-1501 DGTNSSTEYDGNYAI
+1501 EFDGNYAL

-1527 FDYGVTAG
+1527 FDYGITTNDG
-1535 DGEEENVYTYNG
+1535 DENSVYTYNG

-1560 DDSLNNKFL
+1560 DENLNNKFL
-1569 DITGNTKIN
+1569 DITGATKIN
-1578 GTGTND
+1578 DVSTND
-1584 LPISKARDNE
+1584 LAISKARDNE
-1594 SRRMIVDSY
+1594 SRRMIVDAY

-1609 DRGEILRDR
+1609 SRGEILRDR
-1618 NSDEFKQN
+1618 TGEEFESN

-1633 PIVKFD
+1633 PVVKFD
-1639 IEDPSKLEITDS
+1639 IEDPSKLEITDA
-1651 EKGENLKERYERSD
+1651 EKGENLKERFERSD

-1688 KRAKTDL
+1688 KRAETDL

-1919 LTYLADTVVKTT
+1919 LTYLADNVVKTT

-2023 KYTKQNDNKLRAE
+2023 QYTKQNDNKLRAE

-2061 KNVNDKNANNIPYYS
+2061 KNVNDKNANNKPYYS

-2116 TDSVPGNA
+2116 TNSVPGNA

>member
-1 MMKKFI
+1 MKKFI
-7 KSLIILIFILI
+7 TILFSIILILCCSYIL
-18 FSSAISYAVTVVKD
+18 SNAAIVKD
-32 GVNRKNGLKTTVQNF
+32 SVRNVEAIQNVQGIKESTEEIHHWYF
-47 KTSYDIENNKKTD
+47 
-60 GDGKFQLYFTDIL
+60 GDDLIPRFDM
-73 SHKGV
+73 
-78 LCGQHGGP
+78 LCAQHGGV
-86 FFGASDVQ
+86 FFSKEDIKVTVKLTYNNATSNWKKEYVISPDNMTSFVDTLSTSVTDKKIDQ
-94 VRVRGWTS
+94 VRA
-102 IKSNSWITGDPRLT
+102 KLT
-116 QIGSL
+116 LSTDGFP
-121 MSSKLE
+121 
-127 NVIYGRVPENDNGLT
+127 GFP
-142 PMFSYDIWSGKAYYG
+142 
-157 KNDKPSV
+157 V
-164 KGIIA
+164 K
-169 PVQYSGM
+169 
-176 SLYER
+176 ER
-181 LGLDDP
+181 LNVNFV
-187 TEEKS
+187 TA
-192 ETTKFNKFF
+192 ETSSANDEIEIETLGSTMFKYSSGGDEVN
-201 IVQTTGATE
+201 TT
-210 FKKTRD
+210 
-216 ISAENDAL
+216 L
-224 AYILSECNFNE
+224 AYILSECKNNANVW
-235 DDGTFPINSYV
+235 PVNSYV
-246 NIAFWN
+246 NIAFWR
-252 WQNNEINGK
+252 WQADGNVDE
-261 LKSGTTSAL
+261 SGGSLNVHEFLSAL
-270 NHFSDYEDLYDQSRE
+270 MYDNE
-285 IDKQIKELQQERNEL
+285 ENIDKSNMDSKTKEILKR
-300 LNNIAQW
+300 
-307 KKIRSDLDPEKD
+307 
-319 KKLYDAYSNLIRLW
+319 
-333 SNDVNYR
+333 
-340 NKCTNEGK
+340 
-348 IVNDDKGEYVVTIDG
+348 
-363 KNYRFATKGTKVLK
+363 VLK
-377 TEINK
+377 YNTTREE
-382 LKAKKKNLSKVQADE
+382 AYRKKKNAEKNLKKYTSELAEAKANKAKVEKELENTTDE
-397 TADLW
+397 NQKNILKEKIKKYDENINNYNDNIEEATKQKNEAEKTIKQMTDNINAELKNILQSSAITGLW
-402 TEAVQFE
+402 EEAKSFQQ
-409 NMWNVIN
+409 MWNDIKGKYNGNYKNSIKDNTNINDVGVKFDSEKNTYVI
-416 NKYSGEYINTVS
+416 
-428 TKATNKDDVTVQFDA
+428 
-443 TNQEYRVGPFKINY
+443 GPFNIEYYEKYAGEHMKYKKENGKEIPV
-457 LEQYTGISNDGNNK
+457 GIDDGV
-471 LTGTQLCGIAG
+471 QLCGVTG
-482 LPKLW
+482 VPKLTVRKDGVNSVLTYGTDW
-487 VKIDNKNRED
+487 SFSYDRTSAERNLSHYSKYNVYPHNGENFYINIGYKEGLEEIVSLKFDFRYMTATASYAIFEGNCEKI
-497 TLAKLEFGKDW
+497 
-508 NFDYDTD
+508 
-515 SVSKATPLSD
+515 S
-525 SNWKAGV
+525 WKA
-532 PNSYNLYPHDGQEFY
+532 S
-547 IKIKYR
+547 
-553 EGMNRFVKLNFEF
+553 MNDE
-566 RRMEASARYIHYD
+566 
-579 GNIQI
+579 
-584 LNWAGIIKP
+584 
-593 EGSLNN
+593 
-599 PKDPGN
+599 
-605 YINQDSNSAW
+605 
-615 SECSLNEEHDVATEH
+615 
-630 QLPSHDSSY
+630 
-639 DINTKP
+639 
-645 CDSAIK
+645 
-651 IMSDNYC
+651 
-658 HGHKAT
+658 
-664 ETKPNGEGGKVY
+664 
-676 PMFSTNTDGT
+676 
-686 WKHTGKMSDGT
+686 
-697 YGYGDCDNL
+697 
-706 TSDFVRWDCPG
+706 DCPG
-717 HTEKCVPGWKNKD
+717 GTKCSWGAEHETSQKHKHNDNDENCNDYTIIESAYCPGHECNKGSGTGNSPGKCDVCKRVHPAGTKKTYFHSAMNEELPYLDEEKTTTKVCNGEHWCEKGSKCAHGKWDSHPA
-730 GITDDGHNGFADHYT
+730 GITVKVKAN
-745 AIKLLV
+745 ILKEV
-751 YVFFDGTITDVQ
+751 IDVQ
-763 DVAFCPGSS
+763 DVSNVPEAH
-772 RGYDFNVLYGERNE
+772 RGYFGSLYG
-786 RAMSID
+786 D
-792 LVYSNDENDGWDLTT
+792 GDENNSKITTTIKWNIDLTT
-807 KIAGN
+807 ALAGE

-817 VGQKIDAIHKIDG
+817 IGQKTDATHKTDG

-840 NVGITVAIYENG
+840 NVGITVALYEDG
-852 QRQCDAI
+852 VRKRAAI
-859 AHDKSGNRLK
+859 AHDSSGKRIS
-869 WPIYTDE
+869 WPIYTDS
-876 NGNYTVERLEAPGGG
+876 NGKYKVGRLEAPGNGTY
-891 NLNKNKKYNMRH
+891 NENTKKYTTRY

-947 ESVNSRYAFDTKFG
+947 ESVDSRYAFDTKFG

-980 KTNILGTTTNES
+980 KTNISGTTTNES
-992 STKEIKYNGT
+992 STNEIKYNGT

-1018 NIDDPSSNKKADGI
+1018 NTNNPANNEKASGDYAV
-1032 YAISTS
+1032 YAIKAS
-1038 TYCGDDDTHGITV
+1038 TYYGSDNTHTINV
-1051 NKENYRILFPVGNVT
+1051 DPANYRILYPMEGTRYVLNKWKDAGTDTKPRYVAE
-1066 VYYMNKGKHQR
+1066 YMK
-1077 YIEKYMLHINLG
+1077 HINLG

-1265 VNGDLSWTTSSSQ
+1265 VNGDLSWTTSSNQ

-1310 KEGYENMI
+1310 REGYLSMI
-1318 NDENANMETRVNLI
+1318 DDANANMKNRAALLGE
-1332 SDDKSNIA
+1332 DKSNIA
-1340 EVTSYSTFY
+1340 EVSSYSTFY
-1349 TNEDLASNGYHPY
+1349 TDEDVKGSGYHSY
-1362 KAGWISGRVDKNSAP
+1362 KSGWISGRVDKNSAP

-1417 EDKKSQELDKYNLSV
+1417 NDKKTQALDKYDLSV
-1432 GDGYYN
+1432 GDGYYD
-1438 SSNEK
+1438 SSKEK

-1449 VSLYEVINLGTFGS
+1449 VSLYEVINLGTYSAS
-1463 NGVYD
+1463 NGDYD
-1468 GQYDGMDYYYKVPDT
+1468 GTYDGMDYYYKVPDN
-1483 WYSIS
+1483 WYSGSTLTS
-1488 NGGITSGDAKVKI
+1488 NDPKTKITTDSGEK
-1501 DGTNSSTEYDGNYAI
+1501 EFDGNYAL

-1527 FDYGVTAG
+1527 FDYGITTNDG
-1535 DGEEENVYTYNG
+1535 DENSVYTYNG

-1560 DDSLNNKFL
+1560 DENLNNKFL
-1569 DITGNTKIN
+1569 DITGATKIN
-1578 GTGTND
+1578 DVSTND
-1584 LPISKARDNE
+1584 LAISKARDNE
-1594 SRRMIVDSY
+1594 SRRMIVDAY

-1609 DRGEILRDR
+1609 SRGEILRDR
-1618 NSDEFKQN
+1618 TGEEFESN

-1633 PIVKFD
+1633 PVVKFD
-1639 IEDPSKLEITDS
+1639 IEDPSKLEITDA
-1651 EKGENLKERYERSD
+1651 EKGENLKERFERSD

-1688 KRAKTDL
+1688 KRAETDL

-1825 NYLEEANG
+1825 NYLEEVNG

-1919 LTYLADTVVKTT
+1919 LTYLADNVVKTT

-2023 KYTKQNDNKLRAE
+2023 QYTKQNDNKLRAE

-2061 KNVNDKNANNIPYYS
+2061 KNVNDKNANNKPYYS

-2116 TDSVPGNA
+2116 TNSVPGNA

-2163 TGIAMRKFI
+2163 TGIAMRTFI